1 MSRRERKLATW
12 RTEMLSGIDPSME
25 GTAAP
30 QTRTPTLLE
39 SALRY
44 ERTPVVVLLVLLPMV
59 SWVWIVVMARDMYG
73 PMTGRQRLDDDSCLG
88 RHGI

>member
-1 MSRRERKLATW
+1 
-12 RTEMLSGIDPSME
+12 ME

-59 SWVWIVVMARDMYG
+59 SWVWIAVMARDMYG
-73 PMTGRQRLDDDSCLG
+73 PMTGASAWMMTTVWDV
-88 RHGI
+88 RHLALHWEMWAS